1 MLLECLLLAKVAAA
15 TGAAGAEGLW
25 RVQFRLVSTPTER
38 FPRQELERET
48 ANFVGGVTL
57 VLFFEQKVLAT
68 YKWTYGRGFCV
79 SCMLVN
85 ILWYVDINVPIKRNK
100 YAIWQFIKI

>member
-1 MLLECLLLAKVAAA
+1 MAKVAAA

-38 FPRQELERET
+38 FPRQEVERET

-68 YKWTYGRGFCV
+68 YKWRGFCV
-79 SCMLVN
+79 YHLLVN
-85 ILWYVDINVPIKRNK
+85 ILWYIECTEVAKQVLM
-100 YAIWQFIKI
+100 QFDDF